1 MEHYQVAIIG
11 GGPGGYVAAIRAAQH
26 GLKTV
31 LVEKDWVG
39 GTCLNIGCIPTKTL
53 VKSAEIL
60 HEIRHAQ
67 TRGIRVGEPTVD
79 MPAAMQEKDRVVSR
93 LTGGVAALL
102 KANGVDVLMGEA
114 VVSPTHTLTING
126 SAELGFDNLIIAT
139 GSSNAIPPV
148 PGLSEPGI
156 LTSTEAL
163 SLREVPESI
172 AIIGGG
178 VIGCELATVLAQFGS
193 KVTLVEMM
201 PHLIPNMDSDISREL
216 KRRISAMGVS
226 VRTSSRVTQV
236 ERDGDRWKLRVEAAS
251 QETLSVSAVLVS
263 VGRKPNMA
271 GLEALDLELELERRY
286 IKTNAQMQT
295 NLPGIYAIGDIT
307 GTIQLAH
314 VASAQGIVA
323 ADHIAGK
330 ETAMHYDVVPSCI
343 YTIPEIGSI
352 GLTEAAAREICG
364 EDLLVGKFPMAACG
378 KALAMGSSDGFAKII
393 ADRRTGRL
401 LGCHIIGPS
410 ATEIIG
416 EAAAVMHFN
425 GTLDDIAHTIHAHPT
440 VSESVMEAAH
450 LAMGE
455 PIHVPPAHR

>member
-11 GGPGGYVAAIRAAQH
+11 GGPGGYVAAIRAAQN
-26 GLKTV
+26 GLKTL

-53 VKSAEIL
+53 VKTAEIL

-67 TRGIRVGEPTVD
+67 TRGICVGEPVVD
-79 MPAAMQEKDRVVSR
+79 MPAAMKEKERVVSR
-93 LTGGVAALL
+93 LTGGVYSLL
-102 KANGVDVLMGEA
+102 KANGVDVIMGEA
-114 VVSPTHTLTING
+114 AVSCDHTLTIDG
-126 SAELGFDNLIIAT
+126 AGAVGFDSLIIAT
-139 GSSNAIPPV
+139 GSSNAIPPI

-163 SLREVPESI
+163 SLQEVPESI

-201 PHLIPNMDSDISREL
+201 PNLIPNMDSDISREL
-216 KRRISAMGVS
+216 KRRLSAMGVS
-226 VRTSSRVTQV
+226 VRTDSRVASV
-236 ERDGDRWKLRVEAAS
+236 ERVGDGWRLQVEAAK
-251 QETLSVSAVLVS
+251 QEALTVGAVLVS

-271 GLEALDLELELERRY
+271 GLEALDLELERRY

-314 VASAQGIVA
+314 VASTQGIVA

-352 GLTEAAAREICG
+352 GLTEAAARETGGG
-364 EDLLVGKFPMAACG
+364 EIVVGKFPMAACG
-378 KALAMGSSDGFAKII
+378 KALAMGSSDGFVKVV
-393 ADRRTGRL
+393 ADKNTGKL

-416 EAAAVMHFN
+416 EAAAVMHFG

-455 PIHVPPAHR
+455 PIHVPPAQR